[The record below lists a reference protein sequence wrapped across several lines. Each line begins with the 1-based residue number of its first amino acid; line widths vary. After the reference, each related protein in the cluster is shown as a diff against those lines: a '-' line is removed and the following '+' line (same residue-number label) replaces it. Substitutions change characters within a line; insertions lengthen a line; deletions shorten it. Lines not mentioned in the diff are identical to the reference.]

1 MRANPVFMI
10 GADRCAE
17 GPFGDWYLVPVAT
30 DWQIG
35 DGLADW
41 GWIGELVMD
50 WLIGTEFAL
59 DRQIGDGLADLP
71 RNGIGLVEAY

>member
-35 DGLADW
+35 DGLAD
-41 GWIGELVMD
+41 
-50 WLIGTEFAL
+50 
-59 DRQIGDGLADLP
+59 LP
-71 RNGIGLVEAY
+71 RNGIGLVKDY